1 MPICDYHQQ
10 IGGNLTFH
18 WHIEFPGLDTKKF
31 QTAAQIFNESDD
43 YAAGAEYM
51 LLVEECMGEVNDRK
65 ASDLKPFPRN
75 L

>member
-1 MPICDYHQQ
+1 LNFEDWTILIPETYF
-10 IGGNLTFH
+10 LTNENVQKKSTNIS
-18 WHIEFPGLDTKKF
+18 HILF

-65 ASDLKPFPRN
+65 ASDLN
-75 L
+75 